1 MEKRI
6 SRDDERRLVNAI
18 EKAASIAA
26 FDDTQDRNTLLAKCL
41 MDGGVDSRFAKTA
54 SAAFNKRMT
63 VLRFQHTPDEH
74 KVDTFNLSDSDGVL
88 RAMGGEPGRH
98 NKTASCSLGAF
109 SIGMGDSPAFKK
121 TASARPAPVKYED
134 RTYVHVAE
142 KHIES
147 LMQKLAT
154 TSTNMRGTLSTLEA
168 RITEERR
175 LVGNLIKKAS
185 EFERDVVFHMLGKS
199 LRNAM
204 KDASLKSRLPKTAS
218 AIDPETALSKTA
230 KKLVSDYQNYIDI
243 NNGIVDFHR
252 GLAELAAGAA
262 VVGKDLLQARLT
274 KTAGTV
280 SRLARGGV
288 GALAAGASAADAAQQ
303 SMLNSA
309 LAGFAAAEDLNPN
322 TPSYTP
328 AAAIDSAFLIKDRYR
343 DRLLS
348 WSDMSA
354 DKSLSMYPAE
364 QVFMAT
370 QKALDMDPQ
379 LERPDRR
386 ELLRS
391 QVGQLLAQNN
401 RAGMADIAALA
412 TTLKA
417 LGAST
422 PSASALAAAEVDKL
436 DKVRAPDAVSIAGGL
451 ASVLRN
457 TKPVELGKIMDSAI
471 KENETEKTR
480 EYNEAQAKA
489 KGEAEA
495 AKERG
500 KQVRDAENKRIAVA
514 RSAISAYIA
523 NNNLTPQIANGE
535 IIGFL
540 DAAGND
546 VSLADVLRVGED
558 AALQS
563 EFVGVLSS
571 PANAATALA
580 GATPRT
586 FKSPAQGSIQTTGP
600 KAAALPKLP
609 PIPSAGAG
617 SKPNPPGPTPPTP
630 PAPPAPPNPPNPPG
644 PGRDTPTIS
653 DYDLVHDWAARFA
666 HKWNYDWK
674 LPPEKDNPTPE
685 EEQEREEMI
694 ELRKQML
701 REPNNAHLL
710 ARLFALTGIEF
721 DPEV

>member
-88 RAMGGEPGRH
+88 RAMGGEPASY
-98 NKTASCSLGAF
+98 NKTASCALGAF
-109 SIGMGDSPAFKK
+109 SIGMGDRPALKK

-134 RTYVHVAE
+134 RVYAHVAE

-154 TSTNMRGTLSTLEA
+154 ASIYMRGTLNTLEA
-168 RITEERR
+168 SITEGRR
-175 LVGNLIKKAS
+175 RVDVLMKKAS
-185 EFERDVVFHMLGKS
+185 EFERDVVFHMLGRG

-218 AIDPETALSKTA
+218 VVDPETAFSKTA

-243 NNGIVDFHR
+243 NNGVVDFHR
-252 GLAELAAGAA
+252 GLAEFAAGAA
-262 VVGKDLLQARLT
+262 IVGKDMLQAKLT

-288 GALAAGASAADAAQQ
+288 GAMAAGVSAADAAQQ
-303 SMLNSA
+303 SMLGSA
-309 LAGFAAAEDLNPN
+309 IAGLAAAEDLNPN

-343 DRLLS
+343 DRLLA

-354 DKSLSMYPAE
+354 DKAFSMYPSE

-370 QKALDMDPQ
+370 QKALDIDPQ

-422 PSASALAAAEVDKL
+422 QSAPSLAAAEVDKL
-436 DKVRAPDAVSIAGGL
+436 EKVKAPEAVNVANGL
-451 ASVLRN
+451 ASVLKN
-457 TKPVELGKIMDSAI
+457 VKPVELGKIMDSAI
-471 KENETEKTR
+471 KDNEAEKTR
-480 EYNEAQAKA
+480 EYNEAQARA
-489 KGEAEA
+489 KEEADA
-495 AKERG
+495 NKERG
-500 KQVRDAENKRIAVA
+500 KQTIAAENKRIAIA

-546 VSLADVLRVGED
+546 VPLADVLRVGED

-563 EFVGVLSS
+563 EFVGVLGSAAS
-571 PANAATALA
+571 AANALK

-586 FKSPAQGSIQTTGP
+586 FKSPTQGSNQKGGP
-600 KAAALPKLP
+600 TAAP
-609 PIPSAGAG
+609 PPTAPPP
-617 SKPNPPGPTPPTP
+617 PNPPGPTTPT
-630 PAPPAPPNPPNPPG
+630 PPNPPG
-644 PGRDTPTIS
+644 PTTPTPPNPRPPKPPRTPPPRKIS
-653 DYDLVHDWAARFA
+653 DQDLVNDWAHRFA
-666 HKWNYDWK
+666 HRWGKDWA
-674 LPPEKDNPTPE
+674 LPPKTKPKDR
-685 EEQEREEMI
+685 QDMI
-694 ELRKQML
+694 DFRKQIL
-701 REPNNAHLL
+701 AQPYNAHLL
-710 ARLFALTGIEF
+710 ARLFALTGTTY